1 MPRYRPKVGKETKE
15 IAQIPFHNRKISKIY
30 SILAKSSCAKLSRPG
45 YLLRTDFSH
54 FTLQGKSWAS
64 SLFKFNYQSRSTEV
78 ERQEAFGQHFTTS
91 RRANSGLKNSYSNR
105 SRYAA
110 HNYKPFSEMCGLRQ
124 EILLARKGNKGRIQ
138 PLLATAPSSRDP
150 FSLASRCCSSNNM
163 LLHTSLQCP
172 VILIQGSLSNLHRID
187 C

>member
-1 MPRYRPKVGKETKE
+1 MQIEQILFEYLSVLERIGRAKGNKGLSNSKIGGTGEYFMPRYRPKVGKETKE
-15 IAQIPFHNRKISKIY
+15 IAQIPFHNRKIY

-91 RRANSGLKNSYSNR
+91 RQDCPISK
-105 SRYAA
+105 
-110 HNYKPFSEMCGLRQ
+110 F
-124 EILLARKGNKGRIQ
+124 RIEKFLFQ
-138 PLLATAPSSRDP
+138 QKQI
-150 FSLASRCCSSNNM
+150 CCS
-163 LLHTSLQCP
+163 
-172 VILIQGSLSNLHRID
+172 
-187 C
+187 